1 MLSALLLARLMDSIS
16 QALRSELP
24 LSEPHCF
31 SDSTVAIF
39 WIRGVEKIWKP
50 FVQNRVLEIR
60 KLLPPECWVHC
71 SGREN
76 PADIPSRGHT
86 PQQLLD
92 SQLWVNGPEWLKT
105 GELSEPSVIQM
116 PEECQAELKADK
128 AETAHGLLASVEPT
142 GIGQVMKGENCSS
155 FDRLLA
161 VTVNVLKFCRLLLDV
176 IRPGANTAAPE
187 DLAKAEALWV
197 VESQQVLVKDKNFIQ
212 WKKQFDLFQDDHE
225 IWRCGGRIQNADL
238 PFSAKHPALLAK
250 DHFLTALIVRRAHE
264 RVFHSGVKATLTELR
279 SQFWIVRGRSFVRQI
294 LGRCTVC
301 KRFEGRPY
309 HAPNPPP
316 LPVFRVDES
325 PPFTYTG
332 VDFAGPLH
340 VKEANDTSSKVWIS
354 LFTCCVTRAV
364 HLDLVQDLSAP
375 SFLRCLKRFTARR
388 GIPTKMVCD
397 NGKTFK
403 ATAKILHSIVSHG
416 EVQRYVTGLGIKWV
430 FNLPKAPW
438 WGGVF
443 ERLIRST
450 KRCLRK
456 IIGQARFAYDE
467 LLTAIVEVEAVLN
480 SRPLS
485 YVSMDDIEEP
495 LTPSHLLIGRRILS
509 LPDHLCGGAEDDDGD
524 IGIGPEVLTKRA
536 RHLNNVLNRFWARWR
551 KEYLLE
557 LRETHRHHRGHTCP
571 SPVAVD
577 DVVIVHS
584 AARPRNFW
592 KLGRVKEL
600 LTGRDGRVRGA
611 VLQVAGNGRQATQL
625 YRPVQ
630 LLYPL
635 EVSQPVRG
643 APNDDHPEQPA
654 VPLDQTDNEEV
665 AAPHDPDEAELLP
678 RHSRRAA
685 ALEARDRI
693 MAQALGETELD

>member
-1 MLSALLLARLMDSIS
+1 M
-16 QALRSELP
+16 
-24 LSEPHCF
+24 
-31 SDSTVAIF
+31 
-39 WIRGVEKIWKP
+39 
-50 FVQNRVLEIR
+50 
-60 KLLPPECWVHC
+60 
-71 SGREN
+71 
-76 PADIPSRGHT
+76 
-86 PQQLLD
+86 
-92 SQLWVNGPEWLKT
+92 
-105 GELSEPSVIQM
+105 
-116 PEECQAELKADK
+116 
-128 AETAHGLLASVEPT
+128 
-142 GIGQVMKGENCSS
+142 
-155 FDRLLA
+155 
-161 VTVNVLKFCRLLLDV
+161 LKFCRRLLNV
-176 IRPGANTAAPE
+176 VRPGATTAAPD
-187 DLAKAEALWV
+187 DLVKAEALWMT
-197 VESQQVLVKDKNFIQ
+197 ESQQVLVRDKNFTQ
-212 WKKQFDLFQDDHE
+212 WKKQFDLFQDDHK

-238 PFSAKHPALLAK
+238 PFSAKHPVLLAK
-250 DHFLTALIVRRAHE
+250 DHFLSALLVRRAHE

-279 SQFWIVRGRSFVRQI
+279 SQFWIVRVRSFVRQI

-301 KRFEGRPY
+301 KRFEGRPN

-316 LPVFRVDES
+316 LPLLRVDEA

-332 VDFAGPLH
+332 VDFAGPLY
-340 VKEANDTSSKVWIS
+340 VKGANDTSSKVWIS

-388 GIPTKMVCD
+388 GLPTKMVSD

-403 ATAKILHSIVSHG
+403 AAARILHSIVSHDD
-416 EVQRYVTGLGIKWV
+416 VQRYITGLGIKWV

-443 ERLIRST
+443 ERLIRSA

-456 IIGQARFAYDE
+456 IVGQAKLTYDE

-480 SRPLS
+480 SRLLS

-495 LTPSHLLIGRRILS
+495 LTPSHLLTGHRILS
-509 LPDHLCGGAEDDDGD
+509 LPDHLCRGAEEDDGD
-524 IGIGPEVLTKRA
+524 IRIGPEVLTKRA
-536 RHLNNVLNRFWARWR
+536 RHLNKVLDRFWARWR

-584 AARPRNFW
+584 EGRPRNFW

-600 LTGRDGRVRGA
+600 LTGRDGKVRGA
-611 VLQVAGNGRQATQL
+611 VLQVAGKGRQATSL

-635 EVSQPVRG
+635 EVFQPLRG
-643 APNDDHPEQPA
+643 APDDDNPEQPA
-654 VPLDQTDNEEV
+654 VPLDQTDSDKD
-665 AAPHDPDEAELLP
+665 AAPDDRDEAELPP
-678 RHSRRAA
+678 RRSRRAA
-685 ALEARDRI
+685 ALEARDRM
-693 MAQALGETELD
+693 MAQTLGEN